1 MNFED
6 WYKRSQ
12 DQAKDHNI
20 SIAELD
26 WLIVAIAK
34 VERLQL
40 KLRDI
45 DLSGDQVLELD
56 GLWQQRIKNKTPIQ
70 YLIGKTYWRDLEL
83 DVSSAV
89 LIPRPETEILIDLAV
104 GMNDPNSDSI
114 WVDLGTGSGAIAMGL
129 ALGIKNS
136 QIYAVDCS
144 FEALAIAQ
152 QNAAKYDLTKR
163 IKFRQGFWFEPLSSL
178 KSQITGM
185 VSNPPYIPT
194 SEVNCLDPVVRDHEP
209 HLALDG
215 GIDGLDCIRNLIQ
228 TAPEYLIS
236 GGYWLI
242 ELMAGQAKTV
252 RSLLETN
259 GNYQNIQIHLD
270 YDGVERFV
278 SATLK

>member
-1 MNFED
+1 MNFGN

-12 DQAKDHNI
+12 DQSKDHNI

-40 KLRDI
+40 KLGDV
-45 DLSGDQVLELD
+45 DLSRDQVLELN
-56 GLWQQRIKNKTPIQ
+56 GLWQQRIKNKIPIQ
-70 YLIGKTYWRDLEL
+70 YLIGKTHWRDLEL
-83 DVSSAV
+83 EVSSDV

-104 GMNDPNSDSI
+104 GMNDHNSASV
-114 WVDLGTGSGAIAMGL
+114 WVDLGTGSGAIAIGL
-129 ALGIKNS
+129 ALGLKNS

-144 FEALAIAQ
+144 LEALAIAKK
-152 QNAAKYDLTKR
+152 NAAKYDLTERVQFK
-163 IKFRQGFWFEPLSSL
+163 QGFWFEPLGNF

-194 SEVNCLDPVVRDHEP
+194 SEINCLDPVVRDHEP
-209 HLALDG
+209 YLALDG

-242 ELMAGQAKTV
+242 ELMAGQAEIV
-252 RSLLETN
+252 RSLLEIN
-259 GNYQNIQIHLD
+259 GNYENIQIHLD
-270 YDGVERFV
+270 YDGVERFI
-278 SATLK
+278 SATLR

>member
-34 VERLQL
+34 VERLHL

-45 DLSGDQVLELD
+45 NLSGDQVLELD

-70 YLIGKTYWRDLEL
+70 YLIGKTHWRDLEL

-152 QNAAKYDLTKR
+152 KNAAKYNLTKR

>member
-70 YLIGKTYWRDLEL
+70 YLIGKTHWRDLEL

-114 WVDLGTGSGAIAMGL
+114 WVDLGTGSGAIAIGL
-129 ALGIKNS
+129 ALSLNNS
-136 QIYAVDCS
+136 EIYAVDCS

-152 QNAAKYDLTKR
+152 QNAAKYNLTKR
-163 IKFRQGFWFEPLSSL
+163 IKFRQGFWFEPLGNL

-194 SEVNCLDPVVRDHEP
+194 SEVNCLDPVVREHEP

-228 TAPEYLIS
+228 TAPKYLIS

>member
-1 MNFED
+1 
-6 WYKRSQ
+6 
-12 DQAKDHNI
+12 
-20 SIAELD
+20 
-26 WLIVAIAK
+26 
-34 VERLQL
+34 
-40 KLRDI
+40 
-45 DLSGDQVLELD
+45 
-56 GLWQQRIKNKTPIQ
+56 
-70 YLIGKTYWRDLEL
+70 
-83 DVSSAV
+83 
-89 LIPRPETEILIDLAV
+89 
-104 GMNDPNSDSI
+104 
-114 WVDLGTGSGAIAMGL
+114 
-129 ALGIKNS
+129 
-136 QIYAVDCS
+136 
-144 FEALAIAQ
+144 
-152 QNAAKYDLTKR
+152 
-163 IKFRQGFWFEPLSSL
+163 
-178 KSQITGM
+178 M

-194 SEVNCLDPVVRDHEP
+194 SEVNCLDPVVREHEP

>member
-45 DLSGDQVLELD
+45 NLSGDQVLELD

-114 WVDLGTGSGAIAMGL
+114 WVDLGTGSGAIAISL

-163 IKFRQGFWFEPLSSL
+163 IKFRQGFWFEPLGNL

>member
-70 YLIGKTYWRDLEL
+70 YLIGKTHWRDLEL

-114 WVDLGTGSGAIAMGL
+114 WVDLGTGSGAIAISL

-152 QNAAKYDLTKR
+152 QNAAKYNLTKR

-194 SEVNCLDPVVRDHEP
+194 SEVNCLDPVVREHEP

-242 ELMAGQAKTV
+242 ELMAGQAKPV